1 MKKGLAEIVNEVKKA
16 KSVGQKVKILQD
28 NQLKELL
35 GLFELAYDNRL
46 KWQLPEGN
54 PPYQPLAKSMDA
66 QGHLYVEMKRMYIF
80 LEGLNKVHQAKR
92 EQIFV
97 RMLEEI
103 DPDDAQLLLEVKA
116 RKIKGVSKKV
126 VKQAFP
132 GFLDEPE
139 NQDA

>member
-28 NQLKELL
+28 QQNKELL
-35 GLFELAYDNRL
+35 GLFELCYDNRL
-46 KWQLPEGN
+46 TWQLPEGN
-54 PPYQPLAKSMDA
+54 PPYRPLAKSMDA

-80 LEGLNKVHQAKR
+80 LQGLNKVNQAKR

-103 DPDDAQLLLEVKA
+103 DPDDASLLLEIKS

-126 VKQAFP
+126 IKQAFP

>member
-54 PPYQPLAKSMDA
+54 PPYQP
-66 QGHLYVEMKRMYIF
+66 
-80 LEGLNKVHQAKR
+80 
-92 EQIFV
+92 
-97 RMLEEI
+97 
-103 DPDDAQLLLEVKA
+103 
-116 RKIKGVSKKV
+116 
-126 VKQAFP
+126 
-132 GFLDEPE
+132 
-139 NQDA
+139 

>member
-1 MKKGLAEIVNEVKKA
+1 
-16 KSVGQKVKILQD
+16 
-28 NQLKELL
+28 
-35 GLFELAYDNRL
+35 
-46 KWQLPEGN
+46 
-54 PPYQPLAKSMDA
+54 MDA

>member
-1 MKKGLAEIVNEVKKA
+1 MGLY
-16 KSVGQKVKILQD
+16 
-28 NQLKELL
+28 ELC
-35 GLFELAYDNRL
+35 YDNRL

-54 PPYQPLAKSMDA
+54 PPYKPLDKSMDA
-66 QGHLYVEMKRMYIF
+66 QGHLYVEMKRMYLFI
-80 LEGLNKVHQAKR
+80 EGLNNAHQSKR

-103 DPDDAQLLLEVKA
+103 DPDDALLLLEVKN
-116 RKIKGVSKKV
+116 RKIKGVSKKII
-126 VKQAFP
+126 KQAFP

>member
-1 MKKGLAEIVNEVKKA
+1 MKIGLAEIVNEIKKA
-16 KSVGQKVKILQD
+16 KSVGQKVKILQA
-28 NQLKELL
+28 NQLKELM
-35 GLFELAYDNRL
+35 GLYELCYDNRL

-54 PPYQPLAKSMDA
+54 PPYKPLDKSMDA
-66 QGHLYVEMKRMYIF
+66 QGHLYVEMKRMYLFI
-80 LEGLNKVHQAKR
+80 EGLNNAHQSKR

-103 DPDDAQLLLEVKA
+103 DPDDALLLLEVKN
-116 RKIKGVSKKV
+116 RKIKGVSKKII
-126 VKQAFP
+126 KQAFP